1 MRGILDY
8 PICFE
13 EDFSNLAQ
21 VMREEGLADR
31 KICIVTDSNVGPL
44 YEAPVKKALSEVS
57 SDISVFTFEAGEK
70 NKNLDT
76 VSSLYQA
83 LISNGLDRKSLLV
96 ALGGGVVGDLTGFGA
111 ATYLRGIDFIQVP
124 TTLLA
129 QVDSSVGGKTGVD
142 FQQYKNMVGAFHQP
156 RLVYMNMS
164 TLSSLPAEQFA
175 CGMGEILKTGLIC
188 DEEFFRFV
196 CREQKEIKK
205 LDMKRIARMVRRCC
219 EIKAGV
225 VERDPKEQGERAL
238 LNLGHTVGHAVEKLK
253 NFTLLHGQCVGAG
266 LVAAAYL
273 SMKRGLLTEE
283 EYQEI
288 RQGCADYDLPVHVD
302 GLIPEEVLLATKKDK
317 KMEQGHIKFILMDGI
332 GKSFIDKTVTD
343 EELLILYSGDN
354 FMISRVN
361 HHQKMSPGKCLAG
374 DIFLMILLVAADQVA
389 KWLSYL
395 YLKGQLSI
403 SLIPGVLELHYLYP
417 ENRGIAFGMFQGS
430 VLFFAIVSVLFL
442 GVILYAWIRI
452 PKERFYL
459 PLLTIATVLAAG
471 ALGNFIDRFF
481 RGYVIDFIYFSL
493 IDFPVFNL
501 ADIYVVASG
510 IFLILFVCT
519 KYRDDDFSFLNIKR

>member
-1 MRGILDY
+1 MTETKLLVKREGDFHY

-13 EDFSNLAQ
+13 ENFSNLAQ
-21 VMREEGLADR
+21 VMKAEGLVDR

-44 YEAPVKKALSEVS
+44 YESAVEEVLRKVS

-76 VSSLYQA
+76 VSSLYQT
-83 LISNGLDRKSLLV
+83 LIQNGLDRKSLLV

-111 ATYLRGIDFIQVP
+111 ATYLRGIDFIQIP

-156 RLVYMNMS
+156 KLVYMNLS
-164 TLSSLPAEQFA
+164 TLTTLPAEQFA

-188 DEEFFRFV
+188 DGEFFRFV
-196 CREQKEIKK
+196 CREQESIKA
-205 LDMKRIARMVRRCC
+205 LDMKLIAAMVRRCC

-273 SMKRGLLTEE
+273 SMKRGLLDEQ

-288 RQGCADYDLPVHVD
+288 CRGCADYDLPIHVD
-302 GLIPEEVLLATKKDK
+302 GLIPQDVLAATKKDK

-343 EELLILYSGDN
+343 AE
-354 FMISRVN
+354 M
-361 HHQKMSPGKCLAG
+361 
-374 DIFLMILLVAADQVA
+374 
-389 KWLSYL
+389 LSCIQEITL
-395 YLKGQLSI
+395 
-403 SLIPGVLELHYLYP
+403 
-417 ENRGIAFGMFQGS
+417 
-430 VLFFAIVSVLFL
+430 
-442 GVILYAWIRI
+442 
-452 PKERFYL
+452 
-459 PLLTIATVLAAG
+459 
-471 ALGNFIDRFF
+471 
-481 RGYVIDFIYFSL
+481 
-493 IDFPVFNL
+493 
-501 ADIYVVASG
+501 
-510 IFLILFVCT
+510 
-519 KYRDDDFSFLNIKR
+519 

>member
-1 MRGILDY
+1 MTETKLLVKREGDFHY

-13 EDFSNLAQ
+13 ENFSNLAQ
-21 VMREEGLADR
+21 VMRAEGLVDR
-31 KICIVTDSNVGPL
+31 KICIVTDSNVGSL
-44 YEAPVKKALSEVS
+44 YESAVEEVLRKVS

-76 VSSLYQA
+76 VSSLYQT
-83 LISNGLDRKSLLV
+83 LIQNGLDRKSLLV

-111 ATYLRGIDFIQVP
+111 ATYLRGIDFIQIP

-142 FQQYKNMVGAFHQP
+142 YQQYKNMVGAFHQP
-156 RLVYMNMS
+156 KLVYMNLS
-164 TLSSLPAEQFA
+164 TLTTLPAEQFA

-188 DEEFFRFV
+188 DGEFFRFV
-196 CREQKEIKK
+196 CREQESIKA
-205 LDMKRIARMVRRCC
+205 LDMKLIAAMVRRCC

-273 SMKRGLLTEE
+273 SMKRGLLNEQ

-288 RQGCADYDLPVHVD
+288 CRGCADYDLPIHVD
-302 GLIPEEVLLATKKDK
+302 GLIPQDVLAATKKDK

-343 EELLILYSGDN
+343 AEMLSCIQEIIL
-354 FMISRVN
+354 
-361 HHQKMSPGKCLAG
+361 
-374 DIFLMILLVAADQVA
+374 
-389 KWLSYL
+389 
-395 YLKGQLSI
+395 
-403 SLIPGVLELHYLYP
+403 
-417 ENRGIAFGMFQGS
+417 
-430 VLFFAIVSVLFL
+430 
-442 GVILYAWIRI
+442 
-452 PKERFYL
+452 
-459 PLLTIATVLAAG
+459 
-471 ALGNFIDRFF
+471 
-481 RGYVIDFIYFSL
+481 
-493 IDFPVFNL
+493 
-501 ADIYVVASG
+501 
-510 IFLILFVCT
+510 
-519 KYRDDDFSFLNIKR
+519 

>member
-1 MRGILDY
+1 MTETKLLVKREGDFHY

-13 EDFSNLAQ
+13 ENFSNLAHAI
-21 VMREEGLADR
+21 REEGLMDR

-44 YEAPVKKALSEVS
+44 YESAVEEALRKVS

-76 VSSLYQA
+76 VSSLYQE
-83 LISNGLDRKSLLV
+83 LIQNGLDRKSLLV

-111 ATYLRGIDFIQVP
+111 ATYLRGIDFIQIP
-124 TTLLA
+124 TSLLS

-156 RLVYMNMS
+156 RLVYMNLN
-164 TLSSLPAEQFA
+164 TLTTLPAEQFA

-188 DEEFFRFV
+188 DGEFFRFV
-196 CREQKEIKK
+196 CREQESIKA
-205 LDMKRIARMVRRCC
+205 LDMKLIAAMVRRCC

-273 SMKRGLLTEE
+273 SMKRGLLNEQ

-288 RQGCADYDLPVHVD
+288 CRGCADYDLPIHVD
-302 GLIPEEVLLATKKDK
+302 GLIPRDVLAATKKDK

-343 EELLILYSGDN
+343 AE
-354 FMISRVN
+354 M
-361 HHQKMSPGKCLAG
+361 
-374 DIFLMILLVAADQVA
+374 
-389 KWLSYL
+389 LSCIQEITL
-395 YLKGQLSI
+395 
-403 SLIPGVLELHYLYP
+403 
-417 ENRGIAFGMFQGS
+417 
-430 VLFFAIVSVLFL
+430 
-442 GVILYAWIRI
+442 
-452 PKERFYL
+452 
-459 PLLTIATVLAAG
+459 
-471 ALGNFIDRFF
+471 
-481 RGYVIDFIYFSL
+481 
-493 IDFPVFNL
+493 
-501 ADIYVVASG
+501 
-510 IFLILFVCT
+510 
-519 KYRDDDFSFLNIKR
+519 

>member
-1 MRGILDY
+1 MTETKLLVKREGDFHY

-13 EDFSNLAQ
+13 ENFSNLAQ
-21 VMREEGLADR
+21 AIREEGLMDR

-44 YEAPVKKALSEVS
+44 YESAVEEALRKVS

-76 VSSLYQA
+76 VSSLYQE
-83 LISNGLDRKSLLV
+83 LIQNGLDRKSLLV

-111 ATYLRGIDFIQVP
+111 ATYLRGIDFIQIP

-156 RLVYMNMS
+156 RLVYMNLN
-164 TLSSLPAEQFA
+164 TLTTLPAEQFA

-188 DEEFFRFV
+188 DGEFFRFV
-196 CREQKEIKK
+196 CREQESIKA
-205 LDMKRIARMVRRCC
+205 LDMKLIAAMVRRCC

-253 NFTLLHGQCVGAG
+253 NFTLLHGQCVGVG

-273 SMKRGLLTEE
+273 SMKRGLLNEQ

-288 RQGCADYDLPVHVD
+288 CRGCADYDLPIHVD
-302 GLIPEEVLLATKKDK
+302 GLIPRDVLAATKKDK

-343 EELLILYSGDN
+343 AE
-354 FMISRVN
+354 M
-361 HHQKMSPGKCLAG
+361 
-374 DIFLMILLVAADQVA
+374 
-389 KWLSYL
+389 LSCIQEITL
-395 YLKGQLSI
+395 
-403 SLIPGVLELHYLYP
+403 
-417 ENRGIAFGMFQGS
+417 
-430 VLFFAIVSVLFL
+430 
-442 GVILYAWIRI
+442 
-452 PKERFYL
+452 
-459 PLLTIATVLAAG
+459 
-471 ALGNFIDRFF
+471 
-481 RGYVIDFIYFSL
+481 
-493 IDFPVFNL
+493 
-501 ADIYVVASG
+501 
-510 IFLILFVCT
+510 
-519 KYRDDDFSFLNIKR
+519 

>member
-1 MRGILDY
+1 MTETKLLVKREGDFHY

-13 EDFSNLAQ
+13 ENFSNLAQ
-21 VMREEGLADR
+21 AMRAEGLVDR

-44 YEAPVKKALSEVS
+44 YESAVEEVLRKVS

-76 VSSLYQA
+76 VSSLYQT
-83 LISNGLDRKSLLV
+83 LIQNGLDRKSLLV

-111 ATYLRGIDFIQVP
+111 ATYLRGIDFIQIP

-142 FQQYKNMVGAFHQP
+142 YQQYKNMVGAFHQP
-156 RLVYMNMS
+156 KLVYMNLS
-164 TLSSLPAEQFA
+164 TLTTLPAEQFA

-188 DEEFFRFV
+188 DGEFFRFV
-196 CREQKEIKK
+196 CREQESIKA
-205 LDMKRIARMVRRCC
+205 LDMKLIAAMVRRCC
-219 EIKAGV
+219 EIKAVV

-273 SMKRGLLTEE
+273 SMKRGLLNEQ

-288 RQGCADYDLPVHVD
+288 CRGCADYDLPIHVD
-302 GLIPEEVLLATKKDK
+302 GLIPQDVLAATKKDK

-343 EELLILYSGDN
+343 AE
-354 FMISRVN
+354 M
-361 HHQKMSPGKCLAG
+361 
-374 DIFLMILLVAADQVA
+374 
-389 KWLSYL
+389 LSCIQEITL
-395 YLKGQLSI
+395 
-403 SLIPGVLELHYLYP
+403 
-417 ENRGIAFGMFQGS
+417 
-430 VLFFAIVSVLFL
+430 
-442 GVILYAWIRI
+442 
-452 PKERFYL
+452 
-459 PLLTIATVLAAG
+459 
-471 ALGNFIDRFF
+471 
-481 RGYVIDFIYFSL
+481 
-493 IDFPVFNL
+493 
-501 ADIYVVASG
+501 
-510 IFLILFVCT
+510 
-519 KYRDDDFSFLNIKR
+519 

>member
-1 MRGILDY
+1 MTETKLLVKREGDFHY

-13 EDFSNLAQ
+13 ENFSNLAHAI
-21 VMREEGLADR
+21 REEGLVDR

-44 YEAPVKKALSEVS
+44 YESAVEEALRKVS

-76 VSSLYQA
+76 VSSLYQE
-83 LISNGLDRKSLLV
+83 LIQNGLDRKSLLV

-111 ATYLRGIDFIQVP
+111 ATYLRGIDFIQIP

-156 RLVYMNMS
+156 RLVYMNLN
-164 TLSSLPAEQFA
+164 TLTTLPAEQFA

-188 DEEFFRFV
+188 DGEFFRFV
-196 CREQKEIKK
+196 CREQESIKA
-205 LDMKRIARMVRRCC
+205 LDMKLIAAMVRRCC

-273 SMKRGLLTEE
+273 SMKRGLLNEQ

-288 RQGCADYDLPVHVD
+288 CRGCADYDLPIHVD
-302 GLIPEEVLLATKKDK
+302 GLIPRDVLAATKKDK

-343 EELLILYSGDN
+343 AE
-354 FMISRVN
+354 M
-361 HHQKMSPGKCLAG
+361 
-374 DIFLMILLVAADQVA
+374 
-389 KWLSYL
+389 LSCIQEITL
-395 YLKGQLSI
+395 
-403 SLIPGVLELHYLYP
+403 
-417 ENRGIAFGMFQGS
+417 
-430 VLFFAIVSVLFL
+430 
-442 GVILYAWIRI
+442 
-452 PKERFYL
+452 
-459 PLLTIATVLAAG
+459 
-471 ALGNFIDRFF
+471 
-481 RGYVIDFIYFSL
+481 
-493 IDFPVFNL
+493 
-501 ADIYVVASG
+501 
-510 IFLILFVCT
+510 
-519 KYRDDDFSFLNIKR
+519 

>member
-1 MRGILDY
+1 MTETKLLVKREGDFHY

-13 EDFSNLAQ
+13 ENFSNLAQ
-21 VMREEGLADR
+21 AMRAEGLVDR

-44 YEAPVKKALSEVS
+44 YESAVEEVLRKVS

-76 VSSLYQA
+76 VSSLYQI
-83 LISNGLDRKSLLV
+83 LIQNGLDRKSLLV

-111 ATYLRGIDFIQVP
+111 ATYLRGIDFIQIP

-156 RLVYMNMS
+156 KLVYMNLS
-164 TLSSLPAEQFA
+164 TLTTLPAEQFA

-188 DEEFFRFV
+188 DGEFFRFV
-196 CREQKEIKK
+196 CREQESIKA
-205 LDMKRIARMVRRCC
+205 LDMKLIAAMVRRCC

-273 SMKRGLLTEE
+273 SMKRGLLNEQ

-288 RQGCADYDLPVHVD
+288 CRGCADYDLPIHVD
-302 GLIPEEVLLATKKDK
+302 GLIPQDVLAATKKDK

-343 EELLILYSGDN
+343 AE
-354 FMISRVN
+354 M
-361 HHQKMSPGKCLAG
+361 
-374 DIFLMILLVAADQVA
+374 
-389 KWLSYL
+389 LSCIQEITL
-395 YLKGQLSI
+395 
-403 SLIPGVLELHYLYP
+403 
-417 ENRGIAFGMFQGS
+417 
-430 VLFFAIVSVLFL
+430 
-442 GVILYAWIRI
+442 
-452 PKERFYL
+452 
-459 PLLTIATVLAAG
+459 
-471 ALGNFIDRFF
+471 
-481 RGYVIDFIYFSL
+481 
-493 IDFPVFNL
+493 
-501 ADIYVVASG
+501 
-510 IFLILFVCT
+510 
-519 KYRDDDFSFLNIKR
+519 

>member
-1 MRGILDY
+1 MTETKLLVKREGDFHY

-13 EDFSNLAQ
+13 ENFSNLAQ
-21 VMREEGLADR
+21 AMRAEGLVDR

-44 YEAPVKKALSEVS
+44 YDSAVEEVLRKVS

-76 VSSLYQA
+76 VSSLYQT
-83 LISNGLDRKSLLV
+83 LIQNGLDRKSLLV

-111 ATYLRGIDFIQVP
+111 ATYLRGIDFIQIP

-142 FQQYKNMVGAFHQP
+142 YQQYKNMVGAFHQP
-156 RLVYMNMS
+156 KLVYMNLS
-164 TLSSLPAEQFA
+164 TLTTLPAEQFA

-188 DEEFFRFV
+188 DGEFFRFV
-196 CREQKEIKK
+196 CREQESIKA
-205 LDMKRIARMVRRCC
+205 LDMKLIAAMVRRCC

-273 SMKRGLLTEE
+273 SMKRGLLNEQ

-288 RQGCADYDLPVHVD
+288 CRGCADYDLPIHVD
-302 GLIPEEVLLATKKDK
+302 GLIPRDVLAATKKDK

-343 EELLILYSGDN
+343 AE
-354 FMISRVN
+354 M
-361 HHQKMSPGKCLAG
+361 
-374 DIFLMILLVAADQVA
+374 
-389 KWLSYL
+389 LSCIQEITL
-395 YLKGQLSI
+395 
-403 SLIPGVLELHYLYP
+403 
-417 ENRGIAFGMFQGS
+417 
-430 VLFFAIVSVLFL
+430 
-442 GVILYAWIRI
+442 
-452 PKERFYL
+452 
-459 PLLTIATVLAAG
+459 
-471 ALGNFIDRFF
+471 
-481 RGYVIDFIYFSL
+481 
-493 IDFPVFNL
+493 
-501 ADIYVVASG
+501 
-510 IFLILFVCT
+510 
-519 KYRDDDFSFLNIKR
+519 